1 MMNAEPSKKAKRY
14 YTTHGLTTLKRA
26 VRALGGRAIDRRTS
40 LGRALEDWRHSL
52 LSDLGGQDQT
62 SAQQRQIVDLAVK
75 TKLILDSIDT
85 WLLRQPSLVNHRK
98 RMVLPV
104 VLQRQQLAD
113 ALARYM
119 TQLGLE
125 RRSKPVLSLSDYL
138 ANGNGKT
145 LPAHADSTKETK
157 EGATAPNP
165 GEESGQ
171 DGNEATA

>member
-1 MMNAEPSKKAKRY
+1 MMPTAPAKKTLHHATK
-14 YTTHGLTTLKRA
+14 HGLTTLKKA
-26 VRALGGRAIDRRTS
+26 VQALGGRAIDRRTS

-85 WLLRQPSLVNHRK
+85 WLLKQPSLVNHRK

-125 RRSKPVLSLSDYL
+125 KKAKKVLSLSEYL
-138 ANGNGKT
+138 STGTAA
-145 LPAHADSTKETK
+145 PHADSTKDTKLTK
-157 EGATAPNP
+157 EGATP
-165 GEESGQ
+165 GGSDEGQ
-171 DGNEATA
+171 TEGTGTP